1 MSLDS
6 NLPEDWKKLLTPS
19 QIQAIETIN
28 GPVLIM
34 AGAGSGKTRV
44 LTHRYAHLVKHHNV
58 DVEQILA
65 ITFTNKAAE
74 EMKSRISKL
83 LNLKISP
90 KWISTFHS
98 LCVKILRIHGDKIG
112 YKSNFTIYDQS
123 DSNKVIRNCMSE
135 NNVDLKQ
142 YSPKRFQAH
151 ISNLKNSMISPGE
164 ALENAESFF
173 EVKVAE
179 IYSSYEKKLII
190 ANSMDFDDL
199 LIKTVE
205 LLQTN
210 ESILK
215 FWSNKFQ
222 FIMVDEYQDTNFVQ
236 YKLVELLG
244 SNNKNVCVVGDS
256 DQSIYAFRGADIRN
270 IIEFEKD
277 FSNAT
282 IIQLDKNYRSSKK
295 ILNLANSVISNNPR
309 KIEKNLWTDNED
321 GLEISSLRFRSEKD
335 ESRWVAE
342 EVKEIIKND
351 KEAEV
356 AIFYRTNS
364 QSRLFEEEL
373 RKLNINHKLIGS
385 VRFYDRKEIKD
396 IISYLQFLVNDSDT
410 VAFER
415 IVNVPR
421 RGIGESTVKKIRVY
435 LNETGKS
442 IFEALES
449 IEEIKNISPRI
460 KGSLS
465 EFKDLITELKSYSLQ
480 GPSKTIQK
488 VLELTGYKMSLIKE
502 GTLESQMRIENIE
515 ELLNSAFS
523 FENLYE
529 EEIDEPYGIL
539 RDYLESIALFS
550 ETDKLE
556 DADRVL
562 LMTLHNA
569 KGLEFPYVF
578 MTGMEENLFP
588 HERSSQGDN
597 SEIEEERRLC
607 YVGITRAEKKLY
619 LTHAWSRTL
628 WGGTVYNL
636 PSRFLEEGSSHF
648 DTVDFSLD
656 TNQKDSTQLEVGTG
670 QKIIHEKYGEG
681 LILEVQGNEITVQ
694 FNDDIGVKYLDV
706 EWAPIKFQ

>member
-6 NLPEDWKKLLTPS
+6 NLPEDWKKLLNPS

-74 EMKSRISKL
+74 EMKLRISKL

-151 ISNLKNSMISPGE
+151 ISNLKNSMTSPGE

-321 GLEISSLRFRSEKD
+321 GLDISSFRFRSEKD
-335 ESRWVAE
+335 EARWVVE
-342 EVKEIIKND
+342 EVKNLID
-351 KEAEV
+351 SSKENEV

-373 RKLNINHKLIGS
+373 RMLNINYKVIGS

-681 LILEVQGNEITVQ
+681 LVLEVQGNEITVQ

>member
-6 NLPEDWKKLLTPS
+6 NLPEDWKKLLNPS

-282 IIQLDKNYRSSKK
+282 VIQLDKNYRSSKK

-321 GLEISSLRFRSEKD
+321 GLDISSFRFRSEKD
-335 ESRWVAE
+335 EARWVAE
-342 EVKEIIKND
+342 EVKSLIDSSKDNEI
-351 KEAEV
+351 

-373 RKLNINHKLIGS
+373 RMLNINYKVIGS

-480 GPSKTIQK
+480 GPSITIQN

>member
-6 NLPEDWKKLLTPS
+6 NLPEDWKKLLNPS

-282 IIQLDKNYRSSKK
+282 VIQLDKNYRSSKK

-321 GLEISSLRFRSEKD
+321 GLDISSFRFRSEKD
-335 ESRWVAE
+335 EARWVAE
-342 EVKEIIKND
+342 EVKNLID
-351 KEAEV
+351 SSKENEV

-373 RKLNINHKLIGS
+373 RILNINYKVIGS

-421 RGIGESTVKKIRVY
+421 RGIGESTVKKIRAY

-529 EEIDEPYGIL
+529 EEIDEPYGML

-681 LILEVQGNEITVQ
+681 LVLEVQGNEITVQ

>member
-6 NLPEDWKKLLTPS
+6 NLPEDWKKLLNPS

-282 IIQLDKNYRSSKK
+282 VIQLDKNYRSSKK

-321 GLEISSLRFRSEKD
+321 GLDISSFRFRSEKD
-335 ESRWVAE
+335 EARWVAE
-342 EVKEIIKND
+342 EVKNLID
-351 KEAEV
+351 SSKENEV

-373 RKLNINHKLIGS
+373 RILNINYKVIGS

-529 EEIDEPYGIL
+529 EEIDEPYGML

-681 LILEVQGNEITVQ
+681 LVLEVQGNEITVQ

>member
-6 NLPEDWKKLLTPS
+6 NLPEDWKKLLNPS

-74 EMKSRISKL
+74 EMKLRISKL

-321 GLEISSLRFRSEKD
+321 GLDISSFRFRSEKD
-335 ESRWVAE
+335 EARWVAE
-342 EVKEIIKND
+342 EVKSLIDSSKENEI
-351 KEAEV
+351 

-373 RKLNINHKLIGS
+373 RMLNINYKVIGS

-529 EEIDEPYGIL
+529 EEIDEPYGML

>member
-6 NLPEDWKKLLTPS
+6 NLPEDWKKLLNPS

-282 IIQLDKNYRSSKK
+282 VIQLDKNYRSSKK

-321 GLEISSLRFRSEKD
+321 GLDISSFRFRSEKD
-335 ESRWVAE
+335 EARWVAE
-342 EVKEIIKND
+342 EVKSLIDSSKDNEI
-351 KEAEV
+351 

-373 RKLNINHKLIGS
+373 RMLNINYKVIGS

-396 IISYLQFLVNDSDT
+396 VISYLQFLVNDSDT

-529 EEIDEPYGIL
+529 EEIDEPYGML

-681 LILEVQGNEITVQ
+681 LVLEVQGNEITVQ

>member
-6 NLPEDWKKLLTPS
+6 NLPEDWKKLLNPS

-151 ISNLKNSMISPGE
+151 ISKLKNSMISPGK

-210 ESILK
+210 ERILK
-215 FWSNKFQ
+215 YWSNKFQ

-282 IIQLDKNYRSSKK
+282 VIQLDKNYRSSKK

-321 GLEISSLRFRSEKD
+321 GLDISSFRFRSEKD
-335 ESRWVAE
+335 EARWVAE
-342 EVKEIIKND
+342 EVKSLIDSSKENEI
-351 KEAEV
+351 

-373 RKLNINHKLIGS
+373 RMLNINYKVIGS

-396 IISYLQFLVNDSDT
+396 VISYLQFLVNDSDT

-465 EFKDLITELKSYSLQ
+465 EFKDLITELKSNSLQ

-529 EEIDEPYGIL
+529 EEIDEPYGML

>member
-6 NLPEDWKKLLTPS
+6 NLPEDWKKLLNPS

-282 IIQLDKNYRSSKK
+282 VIQLDKNYRSSKK

-321 GLEISSLRFRSEKD
+321 GLDISSFRFRSEKD
-335 ESRWVAE
+335 EARWVAE
-342 EVKEIIKND
+342 EVKSLID
-351 KEAEV
+351 SSKENEV

-373 RKLNINHKLIGS
+373 RMLNINYKVIGS

-681 LILEVQGNEITVQ
+681 LVLEVQGNEITVQ

>member
-6 NLPEDWKKLLTPS
+6 NLPEDWKKLLNPS

-282 IIQLDKNYRSSKK
+282 VIQLDKNYRSSKK

-321 GLEISSLRFRSEKD
+321 GLDISSFRFRSEKD
-335 ESRWVAE
+335 EARWVAE
-342 EVKEIIKND
+342 EVKSLID
-351 KEAEV
+351 SSKENEV

-373 RKLNINHKLIGS
+373 RMLNINYKVIGS

-421 RGIGESTVKKIRVY
+421 RGIGESTVKKIRAY
-435 LNETGKS
+435 LKESGKS

-465 EFKDLITELKSYSLQ
+465 EFKNLITELKSYSLS
-480 GPSKTIQK
+480 GPSKSIQK

-529 EEIDEPYGIL
+529 EDIDEPYGML

-569 KGLEFPYVF
+569 KGLEFPNVF

-656 TNQKDSTQLEVGTG
+656 TNQKDSTEIEVGTG

-681 LILEVQGNEITVQ
+681 LVLEVQGNEITVQ

>member
-6 NLPEDWKKLLTPS
+6 NLPEDWKKLLNPS

-282 IIQLDKNYRSSKK
+282 VIQLDKNYRSSKK

-321 GLEISSLRFRSEKD
+321 GLDISSFRFRSEKD
-335 ESRWVAE
+335 EARWVAE
-342 EVKEIIKND
+342 EVKNLIASS
-351 KEAEV
+351 KENEV

-373 RKLNINHKLIGS
+373 RMLNINYKVIGS

-449 IEEIKNISPRI
+449 IGEIKNISPRI

-529 EEIDEPYGIL
+529 EEIDEPYGML

-656 TNQKDSTQLEVGTG
+656 TNQKDSTQIEVGTG

-681 LILEVQGNEITVQ
+681 LVLEVQGNEITVQ

>member
-6 NLPEDWKKLLTPS
+6 NLPEDWKKLLNPS

-151 ISNLKNSMISPGE
+151 ISNLKNSMTSPGE

-282 IIQLDKNYRSSKK
+282 VIQLDKNYRSSKK

-321 GLEISSLRFRSEKD
+321 GLDISSFRFRSEKD
-335 ESRWVAE
+335 EARWVAE
-342 EVKEIIKND
+342 EVKSLIDSSKENEI
-351 KEAEV
+351 

-373 RKLNINHKLIGS
+373 RMLNINYKVIGS

-656 TNQKDSTQLEVGTG
+656 TKQKDSTQLEVGTG

-681 LILEVQGNEITVQ
+681 LVLEVQGNEITVQ
-694 FNDDIGVKYLDV
+694 FNDDVGVKYLDV

>member
-6 NLPEDWKKLLTPS
+6 NLPEDWKKLLNPS

-179 IYSSYEKKLII
+179 IYSSYEKKLMI

-282 IIQLDKNYRSSKK
+282 VIQLDKNYRSSKK

-309 KIEKNLWTDNED
+309 KIEKNLWTDNDD
-321 GLEISSLRFRSEKD
+321 GLDISSFRFRSEKD
-335 ESRWVAE
+335 EARWVAE
-342 EVKEIIKND
+342 EVKSLIDSSKDNEI
-351 KEAEV
+351 

-373 RKLNINHKLIGS
+373 RMLNINYKVIGS

-396 IISYLQFLVNDSDT
+396 VISYLQFLVNDSDT

-465 EFKDLITELKSYSLQ
+465 EFKNLITDLKSYSLQ

-529 EEIDEPYGIL
+529 EDIDEPYGML

-648 DTVDFSLD
+648 DTVDYSLD
-656 TNQKDSTQLEVGTG
+656 THQKDSTEIEVGTG

-681 LILEVQGNEITVQ
+681 LVLEVQGNEITVQ

>member
-6 NLPEDWKKLLTPS
+6 NLPEDWKKLLNPS
-19 QIQAIETIN
+19 QIQAIEAIN

-277 FSNAT
+277 FSNA
-282 IIQLDKNYRSSKK
+282 IVIQLDKNYRSSKK

-321 GLEISSLRFRSEKD
+321 GLDISSFRFRSEKD
-335 ESRWVAE
+335 EARWVAE
-342 EVKEIIKND
+342 EVKSLIDSSKENEI
-351 KEAEV
+351 

-373 RKLNINHKLIGS
+373 RMLNINYKVIGS

-465 EFKDLITELKSYSLQ
+465 EFKDLITELKSNSLQ

-529 EEIDEPYGIL
+529 EEIDEPYGML

-681 LILEVQGNEITVQ
+681 LVLEVQGNEITVQ

>member
-6 NLPEDWKKLLTPS
+6 NLPEDWKKLLNPS

-179 IYSSYEKKLII
+179 IYSSYEKKLMI

-210 ESILK
+210 ERTLK

-282 IIQLDKNYRSSKK
+282 VIQLDKNYRSSKK

-309 KIEKNLWTDNED
+309 KIEKNLWTDNDD
-321 GLEISSLRFRSEKD
+321 GLDISSLRFRSEKD
-335 ESRWVAE
+335 EARWVAE
-342 EVKEIIKND
+342 EVKSLIDSSKDNEI
-351 KEAEV
+351 

-373 RKLNINHKLIGS
+373 RMLNINYKVIGS

-396 IISYLQFLVNDSDT
+396 VISYLQFLVNDSDT

-465 EFKDLITELKSYSLQ
+465 EFKNLITDLKSYSLQ

-529 EEIDEPYGIL
+529 EDIDEPYGML
-539 RDYLESIALFS
+539 RNYLESIALFS

-656 TNQKDSTQLEVGTG
+656 THQKDSTEIEVGTG

-681 LILEVQGNEITVQ
+681 LVLEVQGNEITVQ

>member
-6 NLPEDWKKLLTPS
+6 NLPEDWKELLNPS

-282 IIQLDKNYRSSKK
+282 VIQLDKNYRSSKK

-321 GLEISSLRFRSEKD
+321 GLDISSFRFRSEKD
-335 ESRWVAE
+335 EARWVAE
-342 EVKEIIKND
+342 EVKNLID
-351 KEAEV
+351 SSKENEV

-373 RKLNINHKLIGS
+373 RMLNINYKVIGS

-396 IISYLQFLVNDSDT
+396 VISYLQFLVNDSDT

-529 EEIDEPYGIL
+529 EEIDEPYGML

-681 LILEVQGNEITVQ
+681 LVLEVQGNEITVQ
-694 FNDDIGVKYLDV
+694 FNDDVGVKYLDV

>member
-6 NLPEDWKKLLTPS
+6 NLPEDWKKLLNPS

-142 YSPKRFQAH
+142 YSPNRFQAH
-151 ISNLKNSMISPGE
+151 ISNLKNSRISPGE

-282 IIQLDKNYRSSKK
+282 VIQLDKNYRSSKK

-321 GLEISSLRFRSEKD
+321 GLDISSFRFRSEKD
-335 ESRWVAE
+335 EARWVAE
-342 EVKEIIKND
+342 EVKSLIDSSKENEI
-351 KEAEV
+351 

-373 RKLNINHKLIGS
+373 RMLNINYKVIGS

-656 TNQKDSTQLEVGTG
+656 TKQKDSTQLEVGTG

-681 LILEVQGNEITVQ
+681 LVLEVQGNEITVQ

>member
-6 NLPEDWKKLLTPS
+6 NLPEDWKKLLNPS

-321 GLEISSLRFRSEKD
+321 GLDISSFRFRSEKD
-335 ESRWVAE
+335 EARWVAE
-342 EVKEIIKND
+342 EVKNLIDSSKENEI
-351 KEAEV
+351 

-373 RKLNINHKLIGS
+373 RMLNINYKVIGS

-396 IISYLQFLVNDSDT
+396 VISYLQFLVNDSDT

>member
-1 MSLDS
+1 MNKLKP
-6 NLPEDWKKLLTPS
+6 LPEEWSGLLNNE
-19 QIQAIETIN
+19 QKEAIENIN
-28 GPVLIM
+28 GPLLII

-44 LTHRYAHLVKHHNV
+44 LTYRYAHLIKTYGINFENV
-58 DVEQILA
+58 LA
-65 ITFTNKAAE
+65 ITFTNKAAN
-74 EMKSRISKL
+74 EMKDRISDL
-83 LNLKISP
+83 LNLELSP

-98 LCVKILRIHGDKIG
+98 LCVKMLRIHGHLIG
-112 YKSNFTIYDQS
+112 FNNNFTIYDQS
-123 DSNKVIRNCMSE
+123 DSTKLVRNCMRDS
-135 NNVDLKQ
+135 DIDTKQ
-142 YSPKRFQAH
+142 YSPKRIQAH
-151 ISNLKNSMISPGE
+151 ISSLKNQRILPGE
-164 ALENAESFF
+164 AVEFAQSFF
-173 EVKVAE
+173 DVKVAE
-179 IYSSYEKKLII
+179 IYSSYQKKLML

-199 LIKTVE
+199 LIKAVE
-205 LLQTN
+205 LLETSDKSLN
-210 ESILK
+210 Y
-215 FWSNKFQ
+215 WSSKFQ
-222 FIMVDEYQDTNFVQ
+222 YIMIDEYQDTNMVQ
-236 YKLVELLG
+236 YRLVELLA
-244 SNNKNVCVVGDS
+244 SKHKNICVVGDS

-282 IIQLDKNYRSSKK
+282 VIQLDKNYRSSKK

-309 KIEKNLWTDNED
+309 KIEKNLWTDNDD
-321 GLEISSLRFRSEKD
+321 GLDISSFRFRSEKD
-335 ESRWVAE
+335 EARWVAE
-342 EVKEIIKND
+342 EVKSLIDSSKDNEI
-351 KEAEV
+351 

-373 RKLNINHKLIGS
+373 RMLNINYKVIGS

-396 IISYLQFLVNDSDT
+396 VISYLQFLVNDSDT

-529 EEIDEPYGIL
+529 EDIDEPYGML

-656 TNQKDSTQLEVGTG
+656 THQKDSTEIEVGTG
-670 QKIIHEKYGEG
+670 QKVIHEKYGEG
-681 LILEVQGNEITVQ
+681 LVLEVQGNEITVQ

>member
-6 NLPEDWKKLLTPS
+6 NLPEDWKKLLNPS

-151 ISNLKNSMISPGE
+151 ISNLKNSMTSPGE

-282 IIQLDKNYRSSKK
+282 VIQLDKNYRSSKK

-321 GLEISSLRFRSEKD
+321 GLDISSFRFRSEKD
-335 ESRWVAE
+335 EARWVAE
-342 EVKEIIKND
+342 EVKSLIDSSKENEI
-351 KEAEV
+351 

-373 RKLNINHKLIGS
+373 RMLNINYKVIGS

-656 TNQKDSTQLEVGTG
+656 TNQKDSTKLEVGTG

-681 LILEVQGNEITVQ
+681 LVLEVQGNEITVQ

>member
-6 NLPEDWKKLLTPS
+6 NLPEDWKKLLNPS

-151 ISNLKNSMISPGE
+151 ISNLKNSMTSPGE

-282 IIQLDKNYRSSKK
+282 VIQLDKNYRSSKK

-321 GLEISSLRFRSEKD
+321 GLDISSFRFRSEKD
-335 ESRWVAE
+335 EARWVAE
-342 EVKEIIKND
+342 EVKSLIDSSKENEI
-351 KEAEV
+351 

-373 RKLNINHKLIGS
+373 RMLNINYKVIGS

-656 TNQKDSTQLEVGTG
+656 TKQKDSTQLEVGTG

-681 LILEVQGNEITVQ
+681 LVLEVQGNEITVQ

>member
-6 NLPEDWKKLLTPS
+6 NLPEDWKKLLNPS

-321 GLEISSLRFRSEKD
+321 GLDISSFRFRSEKD
-335 ESRWVAE
+335 EARWVAE
-342 EVKEIIKND
+342 EVKSLIDSSKENEI
-351 KEAEV
+351 

-373 RKLNINHKLIGS
+373 RMLNINYKVIGS

-480 GPSKTIQK
+480 GPSKTIQN

-681 LILEVQGNEITVQ
+681 LVLEVQGNEITVQ

>member
-6 NLPEDWKKLLTPS
+6 NLPEDWKKLLNPS

-151 ISNLKNSMISPGE
+151 ISNLKNSMTSPGE

-282 IIQLDKNYRSSKK
+282 VIQLDKNYRSSKK

-321 GLEISSLRFRSEKD
+321 GLDISSFRFRSEKD
-335 ESRWVAE
+335 EARWVAE
-342 EVKEIIKND
+342 EVKSLIDSSKENEI
-351 KEAEV
+351 

-373 RKLNINHKLIGS
+373 RMLNINYKVIGS

-410 VAFER
+410 IAFER

-656 TNQKDSTQLEVGTG
+656 TKQKDSTQLEVGTG

-681 LILEVQGNEITVQ
+681 LVLEVQGNEITVQ

>member
-6 NLPEDWKKLLTPS
+6 NLPEDWKKLLNPS

-151 ISNLKNSMISPGE
+151 ISNLKNSMTSPGE
-164 ALENAESFF
+164 ALEKAESFF

-282 IIQLDKNYRSSKK
+282 VIQLDKNYRSSKK

-321 GLEISSLRFRSEKD
+321 GLDISSFRFRSEKD
-335 ESRWVAE
+335 EARWVAE
-342 EVKEIIKND
+342 EVKSLIDSSKENEI
-351 KEAEV
+351 

-373 RKLNINHKLIGS
+373 RMLNINYKVIGS

-648 DTVDFSLD
+648 DTIDFSLD
-656 TNQKDSTQLEVGTG
+656 IKQKDSTQLEVGTG

-681 LILEVQGNEITVQ
+681 LVLEVQGNEITVQ

>member
-1 MSLDS
+1 
-6 NLPEDWKKLLTPS
+6 
-19 QIQAIETIN
+19 
-28 GPVLIM
+28 M

-151 ISNLKNSMISPGE
+151 ISNLKNSMTSPGE

-282 IIQLDKNYRSSKK
+282 VIQLDKNYRSSKK

-321 GLEISSLRFRSEKD
+321 GLDISSFRFRSEKD
-335 ESRWVAE
+335 EARWVAE
-342 EVKEIIKND
+342 EVKSLIDSSKENEI
-351 KEAEV
+351 

-373 RKLNINHKLIGS
+373 RMLNINYKVIGS

>member
-6 NLPEDWKKLLTPS
+6 NLPEDWKKLLNPS

-151 ISNLKNSMISPGE
+151 ISNLKNSMTSPGE

-282 IIQLDKNYRSSKK
+282 VIQLDKNYRSSKK

-321 GLEISSLRFRSEKD
+321 GLDISSFRFRSEKD
-335 ESRWVAE
+335 EARWVAE
-342 EVKEIIKND
+342 EVKSLIDSSKENEI
-351 KEAEV
+351 

-373 RKLNINHKLIGS
+373 RMLNINYKVIGS

-421 RGIGESTVKKIRVY
+421 RGIGESTVEKIRVY

-480 GPSKTIQK
+480 GPSKTIQN

-656 TNQKDSTQLEVGTG
+656 TKQKDSTQLEVGTG

-681 LILEVQGNEITVQ
+681 LVLEVQGNEITVQ

>member
-6 NLPEDWKKLLTPS
+6 NLPEDWKKLLNPS

-210 ESILK
+210 ESILN

-277 FSNAT
+277 FSDAT
-282 IIQLDKNYRSSKK
+282 VIQLDKNYRSSKK

-321 GLEISSLRFRSEKD
+321 GLDISSFRFRSEKD
-335 ESRWVAE
+335 EARWVAE
-342 EVKEIIKND
+342 EVKNLID
-351 KEAEV
+351 SSKENEV

-373 RKLNINHKLIGS
+373 RMLNINYKVIGS

-529 EEIDEPYGIL
+529 EEIDEPYGML

-656 TNQKDSTQLEVGTG
+656 SNQKDSTQLEVGTG

-681 LILEVQGNEITVQ
+681 LVLEVQGNEITVQ

>member
-6 NLPEDWKKLLTPS
+6 NLPEDWKKLLNPS

-151 ISNLKNSMISPGE
+151 ISNLKNSMTSPGE

-277 FSNAT
+277 FSDAT
-282 IIQLDKNYRSSKK
+282 VIQLDKNYRSSKK

-321 GLEISSLRFRSEKD
+321 GLDISSFRFRSEKD
-335 ESRWVAE
+335 EARWVAE
-342 EVKEIIKND
+342 EVKNLID
-351 KEAEV
+351 SSKENEV

-373 RKLNINHKLIGS
+373 RMLNINYKVIGS

-480 GPSKTIQK
+480 GPSKTIQN

-681 LILEVQGNEITVQ
+681 LVLEVQGNEITVQ

>member
-6 NLPEDWKKLLTPS
+6 NLPEDWKKLLNPS

-151 ISNLKNSMISPGE
+151 ISNLKNSMTSPGE

-282 IIQLDKNYRSSKK
+282 VIQLDKNYRSSKK

-321 GLEISSLRFRSEKD
+321 GLDISSFRFRSEKD
-335 ESRWVAE
+335 EARWVAE
-342 EVKEIIKND
+342 EVKSLID
-351 KEAEV
+351 SSKENEV

-373 RKLNINHKLIGS
+373 RMLNINYKVIGS

-656 TNQKDSTQLEVGTG
+656 TKQKDSTQLEVGTG

-681 LILEVQGNEITVQ
+681 LVLEVQGNEITVQ

>member
-6 NLPEDWKKLLTPS
+6 NLPEDWKKLLNPS

-151 ISNLKNSMISPGE
+151 ISNLKNSMTSPGE

-282 IIQLDKNYRSSKK
+282 VIQLDKNYRSSKK

-321 GLEISSLRFRSEKD
+321 GLDISSFRFRSEKD
-335 ESRWVAE
+335 EARWVAE
-342 EVKEIIKND
+342 EIKNLID
-351 KEAEV
+351 SSKENEV

-373 RKLNINHKLIGS
+373 RMLNINYKVIGS

-449 IEEIKNISPRI
+449 IEEIENISPRI

-656 TNQKDSTQLEVGTG
+656 TKQKDSTQLEVGTG

-681 LILEVQGNEITVQ
+681 LVLEVQGNEITVQ